1 MRRFLSDNSLA
12 LFFIALFF
20 ACALGD
26 ALTGWHVFNAEQR
39 EHHETTVSLWRY
51 LVSSDFAE
59 AMSENWE
66 SEFLQFTTFFVASIW
81 LFQRG
86 SAESKPKPELGLES
100 KEEQKVEDEATT
112 RSPLW
117 ARAGGFRTRL
127 YAWSLTI
134 VMSSF
139 FFASWLAQSLSGWTV
154 YNNQQEAH
162 REPTISWLGYVG
174 SAHFWEPTFQ
184 NWQSEFMAVATIA
197 LFSIYFRQRGSHDSK
212 AVGDPHEKT
221 GTE

>member
-86 SAESKPKPELGLES
+86 SAESKRTKRPR
-100 KEEQKVEDEATT
+100 AR
-112 RSPLW
+112 RSGP
-117 ARAGGFRTRL
+117 APADS
-127 YAWSLTI
+127 A
-134 VMSSF
+134 
-139 FFASWLAQSLSGWTV
+139 
-154 YNNQQEAH
+154 
-162 REPTISWLGYVG
+162 PG
-174 SAHFWEPTFQ
+174 STPG
-184 NWQSEFMAVATIA
+184 
-197 LFSIYFRQRGSHDSK
+197 R
-212 AVGDPHEKT
+212 
-221 GTE
+221 